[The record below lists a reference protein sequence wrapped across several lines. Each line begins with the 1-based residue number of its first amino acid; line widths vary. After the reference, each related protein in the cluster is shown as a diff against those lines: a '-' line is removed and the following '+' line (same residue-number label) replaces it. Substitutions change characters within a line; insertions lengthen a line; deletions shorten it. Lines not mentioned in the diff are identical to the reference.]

1 MNERF
6 LFMPSFGFVVILA
19 WLVTVLVPRRIP
31 VTQTRLKILIPVLIL
46 VPILSSYSI
55 LTFLRNRTWKDD
67 FTLFT
72 TDVLVSG
79 NSTKCNT
86 SAGGMYI
93 EKAQADSTVDIKE
106 SYYEKAVYH
115 LERALEIYPRNRN
128 AWILLGNA
136 KILWKN
142 DRKSGVE
149 CYLTAL
155 RIDPQEITAVDNTLK
170 VLKATDNK
178 TEGPWKLS
186 VAREI
191 YALQPES
198 GPVNYILGI
207 LYGQVLGSL
216 DSARL
221 FLNHAVAL
229 MPGDPSPL
237 KDLGVVLGMLQDY
250 EGALRILQKAAALD
264 PQDPSLQQN
273 IALTRILLQ
282 KK

>member
-1 MNERF
+1 
-6 LFMPSFGFVVILA
+6 
-19 WLVTVLVPRRIP
+19 
-31 VTQTRLKILIPVLIL
+31 
-46 VPILSSYSI
+46 
-55 LTFLRNRTWKDD
+55 
-67 FTLFT
+67 
-72 TDVLVSG
+72 
-79 NSTKCNT
+79 
-86 SAGGMYI
+86 
-93 EKAQADSTVDIKE
+93 
-106 SYYEKAVYH
+106 
-115 LERALEIYPRNRN
+115 
-128 AWILLGNA
+128 
-136 KILWKN
+136 
-142 DRKSGVE
+142 
-149 CYLTAL
+149 
-155 RIDPQEITAVDNTLK
+155 VDNTLK